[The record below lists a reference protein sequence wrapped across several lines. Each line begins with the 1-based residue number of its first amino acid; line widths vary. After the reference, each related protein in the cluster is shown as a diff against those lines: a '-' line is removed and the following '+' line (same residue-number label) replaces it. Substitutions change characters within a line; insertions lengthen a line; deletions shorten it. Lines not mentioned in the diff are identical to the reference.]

1 MRIISFWGKGGVG
14 KTTCSASIAV
24 RLAKGGYRVLLV
36 TSDPTPSLSDILG
49 ISLNPQPRAVSG
61 SLYAAEL
68 DENAIVEMWKKR
80 FGDEVYDVVSS
91 FLPVGEEIIDY
102 IAGAPGIGFE
112 FMLWYILD
120 KKSTGEYDFIVWDT
134 APAGGALSLVK
145 LEEQLYS
152 HLSDAAAIY
161 LKIKSTLDKIR
172 RKEKA
177 DPLRLISSWRKLAED
192 VLAMLASPDFEAYI
206 VTIPEWLGYTQ
217 AKRIMRELAAFSIR
231 VRKVIVNQVFQREA
245 CNCKPWVKKSEVHA
259 KYLKLLQ
266 REFGEKPGIAVIPML
281 PEDIQGEEKL
291 LSFSEYLKG
300 VL

>member
-1 MRIISFWGKGGVG
+1 LRIISFWGKGGVG
-14 KTTCSASIAV
+14 KTTCSASLAV
-24 RLAKGGYRVLLV
+24 RLAKGGHKVLLV

-49 ISLNPQPRAVSG
+49 VELGPDPRVVSG

-68 DENAIVEMWKKR
+68 DEDAVVERWKRR
-80 FGDEVYDVVSS
+80 FGKEVYDVVSS
-91 FLPVGEEIIDY
+91 FLPVGEEVIDY

-152 HLSDAAAIY
+152 HLGDAAAMY
-161 LKIKSTLDKIR
+161 LRVKSTLDKIR
-172 RKEKA
+172 RKERA
-177 DPLRLISSWRKLAED
+177 DPLKLISSWRKLAED
-192 VLAMLASPDFEAYI
+192 VLGMLASPEFEAYI

-217 AKRIMRELAAFSIR
+217 AKRIMQELAAFSIR

-245 CNCKPWVKKSEVHA
+245 CSCKPWVRKSEVHA
-259 KYLKLLQ
+259 RYLELLE
-266 REFGEKPGIAVIPML
+266 REFGKSPGIIVIPML
-281 PEDIQGEEKL
+281 PEDIQGEKKL
-291 LSFSEYLKG
+291 LEFSEYLKG
-300 VL
+300 VS